1 MKLNHELERK
11 MMLAIESSDKYN
23 PSNEVLQKLQSE
35 GFQDMEIAYTA
46 LKLHEGD
53 LIEMAPSIDPQ
64 GYLNSFATGNL
75 TYKGHNILD
84 NIRDDSVWS
93 KTKEKIGTA
102 FSSVSLSVIAGVAES
117 YIKSKF
123 GI

>member
-11 MMLAIESSDKYN
+11 MMLYIESSEKYD
-23 PSNEVLQKLQSE
+23 PSGEVLEKLRLD
-35 GFQDMEIAYTA
+35 GYQDMEIAYA
-46 LKLHEGD
+46 ASKLNEGH
-53 LIEMAPSIDPQ
+53 LIEFAPSIDPQ
-64 GYLNSFATGNL
+64 GYVNAFQTGNL
-75 TYKGHNILD
+75 TYEGHSILD

-93 KTKEKIGTA
+93 KAKEKIGA
-102 FSSVSLSVIAGVAES
+102 IFSSVSLSIVAGVAEN